1 MKLVSEPGSS
11 LQKLVPVSSRNLLDS
26 FGFFSYS
33 KHPIQFQ
40 ILAPIQRRKK
50 AKPVGHDH
58 YNHLPEKNR
67 EHQQRKIPI
76 LQIPL
81 QYEITQNRIQ
91 DQNTKTK
98 KNTVPIKLNR
108 IGKKEKNIFC
118 YQQIGS
124 VSIKGQTKMHDTLLH
139 IPSMLQSS
147 ISRTLGARNDQTL
160 S

>member
-1 MKLVSEPGSS
+1 MKLVFEPGSS
-11 LQKLVPVSSRNLLDS
+11 LQRLVPVSSRNLLDS

-33 KHPIQFQ
+33 KYSIQFQ

-50 AKPVGHDH
+50 AKLVGHDH

-98 KNTVPIKLNR
+98 KKYSANQIEQNW
-108 IGKKEKNIFC
+108 KKRKKHFLLPTNQQCQYKRADKN
-118 YQQIGS
+118 
-124 VSIKGQTKMHDTLLH
+124 
-139 IPSMLQSS
+139 
-147 ISRTLGARNDQTL
+147 A
-160 S
+160 